1 MALSPENQTFI
12 SALRFR
18 MVPGADNPP
27 TLDEMKRAILILRES
42 RSAASAA
49 NAASAAGKRAST
61 KKAPPTQAAVS
72 DALAD
77 LDAM

>member
-1 MALSPENQTFI
+1 MTISPEDQTFI

-18 MVPGADNPP
+18 MAPGSTEPP
-27 TLDEMKRAILILRES
+27 TLDEMKRAIIILRGS
-42 RSAASAA
+42 RRAAQDA
-49 NAASAAGKRAST
+49 NAASGVKKSRA
-61 KKAPPTQAAVS
+61 KPTAEAIS